1 MLVFFCLMCAIH
13 MYHINVIYIDLLKL
27 SLFEVLFDGAFR
39 QCVWFFYLVL
49 IWITAEREIKISIHD
64 MFESD
69 ITLSTKGFILYLAK
83 FCEMFCREI

>member
-39 QCVWFFYLVL
+39 QCVWFFQLVL